1 MNLAKGA
8 GSPFEEVCS
17 GVTAAEIITAQLR
30 GFQRRLEIANKNIA
44 TEQDT
49 LELTATRAKARLATE
64 LDVSRAAAQVESC
77 GSPKFH
83 QLEGH

>member
-30 GFQRRLEIANKNIA
+30 GFQRQLEIANKNIA
-44 TEQDT
+44 TEQDPGIN
-49 LELTATRAKARLATE
+49 RHQSQSKAG
-64 LDVSRAAAQVESC
+64 D
-77 GSPKFH
+77 
-83 QLEGH
+83 